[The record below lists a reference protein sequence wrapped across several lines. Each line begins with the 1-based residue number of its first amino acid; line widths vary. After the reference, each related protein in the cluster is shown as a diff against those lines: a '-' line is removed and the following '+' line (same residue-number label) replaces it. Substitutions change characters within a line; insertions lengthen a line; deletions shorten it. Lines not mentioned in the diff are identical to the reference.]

1 MPVPDLKRTPDL
13 YTLIFVKNCKA
24 FKSTIKHFKAG

>member
-13 YTLIFVKNCKA
+13 YILTVKNCKA